1 MMAPGDA
8 TFEHAICEARRQEE
22 TEPAPSGRASPMQL
36 PIYLDNHAT
45 TRCDP
50 RVVEAMLPYFSEDFG
65 NASSVT
71 HAFGWRARDALEAAR
86 GTIAEALGADARGV
100 LLTSGATEANN
111 LAVFGAARAHRGRG
125 AHIVTCAT
133 EHPSVLDP
141 CRALEREGVRV
152 SVLPVDSGGRVSP
165 DAVAAAIEPQTVL
178 VSIAHSNGEIG
189 VCQPIAEIAQLTR
202 EHGVPLHTDATQSLG
217 KVEVDVASLGVDLV
231 SCSAHKLYGPK
242 GIGALYVR
250 QRPRVPLVPIL
261 YGGGNERELR
271 SGTLP
276 VALAVGFARAC
287 ELAVHERGEEGS
299 RLGALRDRL
308 FEGLS
313 SQLASVHRNGSA
325 ERALPGNLNLC
336 FKGVEGEALLL
347 GLPELALSSG
357 SACSSSR
364 REASPVLLAL
374 GLSPER
380 ALSSIRFGLGRFN
393 TIEEIEFAVD
403 RIVAE
408 VRRLRRISPLWEERR
423 A

>member
-1 MMAPGDA
+1 MAPGDA

-152 SVLPVDSGGRVSP
+152 SVLP
-165 DAVAAAIEPQTVL
+165 L
-178 VSIAHSNGEIG
+178 
-189 VCQPIAEIAQLTR
+189 
-202 EHGVPLHTDATQSLG
+202 SLI
-217 KVEVDVASLGVDLV
+217 
-231 SCSAHKLYGPK
+231 H
-242 GIGALYVR
+242 I
-250 QRPRVPLVPIL
+250 
-261 YGGGNERELR
+261 
-271 SGTLP
+271 
-276 VALAVGFARAC
+276 
-287 ELAVHERGEEGS
+287 
-299 RLGALRDRL
+299 
-308 FEGLS
+308 
-313 SQLASVHRNGSA
+313 
-325 ERALPGNLNLC
+325 
-336 FKGVEGEALLL
+336 
-347 GLPELALSSG
+347 
-357 SACSSSR
+357 
-364 REASPVLLAL
+364 
-374 GLSPER
+374 
-380 ALSSIRFGLGRFN
+380 
-393 TIEEIEFAVD
+393 
-403 RIVAE
+403 
-408 VRRLRRISPLWEERR
+408 
-423 A
+423 